1 MNKNI
6 TEKFKGLYKQNSPE
20 LNNLFFIDFI
30 NNNLDKFI
38 KKWIFLLNDKL
49 INKLKLIANK
59 YDKIQN
65 KLSEGK
71 LTLCHGDFKSPNIFY
86 NIITNEPYF
95 IDWQYICEGKG
106 VQDII
111 FFMIES
117 FESEVIKNYFNII
130 IDYYYNKIINNNIE
144 YDKQEYNNDITYSIS
159 YFPMLVALWFGNINQ
174 DELIDKNFPFIFI
187 KKFLFFIDNYLDD
200 NVLIKL

>member
-1 MNKNI
+1 MNKDI
-6 TEKFKGLYKQNSPE
+6 SKKFNGVHKQNSKE
-20 LNNLFFIDFI
+20 LNQKFFVNFI

-38 KKWIFLLNDKL
+38 QKWDFLLNDKI

-59 YDKIQN
+59 YSKIQN
-65 KLSEGK
+65 KLSKGL

-86 NIITNEPYF
+86 NIKNNEPYL

-106 VQDII
+106 IQDII

-117 FESEVIKNYFNII
+117 FESEVIKNYYNII
-130 IDYYYNKIINNNIE
+130 IDYYYNKIIVNNIS
-144 YDKQEYNNDITYSIS
+144 YDKQDYHNDISYAIS

-187 KKFLFFIDNYLDD
+187 KKFIYFIENYLDI

>member
-1 MNKNI
+1 MDKHL
-6 TEKFKGLYKQNSPE
+6 TEKFKGLYKQNSKE
-20 LNNLFFIDFI
+20 LNNLFFIEFI
-30 NNNLDKFI
+30 KNNLDKFI
-38 KKWIFLLNDKL
+38 EKWIFLLNDNI

-59 YDKIQN
+59 YNKIQN

-86 NIITNEPYF
+86 CCNNEPYF

-106 VQDII
+106 IQDII

-117 FESEVIKNYFNII
+117 FESEVIKNYYNII
-130 IDYYYNKIINNNIE
+130 IDYYYNKIIDNNNK
-144 YDKQEYNNDITYSIS
+144 YDKNEYYNDIMYSIS

-187 KKFLFFIDNYLDD
+187 KKFIYFIDNYLDD
-200 NVLIKL
+200 KVLLDL